1 MEYNAL
7 IVSVGGSPQ
16 PIIKAIEWKRP
27 DFILF
32 AVSEGS
38 RAQVESEVL
47 PALDYVPQHE
57 FALVSKHEDIGTC
70 YQEIRDAAS
79 AWLARR
85 GIADSA
91 VYVDNTGGTKPMSS
105 ALALAAV
112 ERFSA
117 FTYVGGELRS
127 AEGLGVVLD
136 GAEMVIPVW
145 NPWNQY
151 AARDL
156 ERANWLL
163 SEFHADAAARILSE
177 AAGRCDAEFRSCL
190 LGFADLAEALGEAD
204 RFRFGAAVRKLG
216 VRRSALEFT
225 LGYPTF
231 SSVATLSDAWDK
243 LDRQTKTDGKT
254 PGRETLLEL
263 LANAERRA
271 KQSRYDDAAGR
282 LYRAVE
288 LRGQQLARYAFGAEL
303 GRPRLDDFP
312 ANRRADAQALLG
324 APDADGRYKIG
335 VQKLYEALSL
345 SEDAILREQGAA
357 YERLKGHLA
366 VRNGSLLAH
375 GLQPVSEDAFNN
387 FWRDALDVLGVQE
400 SEIPRWPELKLA
412 LPRAA

>member
-1 MEYNAL
+1 MALNAL
-7 IVSVGGSPQ
+7 IASVGGSPQ
-16 PIIKAIEWKRP
+16 PVIKAIEWQKP

-38 RAQVESEVL
+38 RSQVEGEVL
-47 PALDYVPQHE
+47 PGLAYVPQHE
-57 FALVSKHEDIGTC
+57 FATVSDHQDIGKC

-79 AWLARR
+79 EWLARR
-85 GIADSA
+85 GIADDE

-105 ALALAAV
+105 ALAMAAV

-117 FTYVGGELRS
+117 FTYVGGERRS

-136 GAEMVIPVW
+136 GAETVISAR

-151 AARDL
+151 AARYL

-163 SEFHADAAARILSE
+163 SEFHPDAAARILNE
-177 AAGRCDAEFRSCL
+177 AAGRCDAEFRSRL

-204 RFRFGAAVRKLG
+204 RFRFGAAVKKFNS
-216 VRRSALEFT
+216 RRRELEFT
-225 LGYPTF
+225 LGYPAF
-231 SSVATLSDAWDK
+231 SNVLALSEGWNA
-243 LDRQTKTDGKT
+243 LDRQAKRANKT

-324 APDADGRYKIG
+324 APDEDGRYKIG

-345 SEDAILREQGAA
+345 SEDAVLREQGAA

-366 VRNGSLLAH
+366 VRNQSLLAH
-375 GLQPVSEDAFNN
+375 GLQPVREDAFSN

-400 SEIPRWPELKLA
+400 SEIPRWPELNLA
-412 LPRAA
+412 L

>member
-1 MEYNAL
+1 MALNAL
-7 IVSVGGSPQ
+7 IASVGGSPQ
-16 PIIKAIEWKRP
+16 PVIKAIEWQKP

-38 RAQVESEVL
+38 RSQVEGEVL
-47 PALDYVPQHE
+47 PGLAYVPQHE
-57 FALVSKHEDIGTC
+57 FAPVSDHQDIGKC
-70 YQEIRDAAS
+70 YQEIRDAA
-79 AWLARR
+79 AEWLERR
-85 GIADSA
+85 GIADDE

-105 ALALAAV
+105 ALAMAAV

-117 FTYVGGELRS
+117 FTYVGGERRS

-136 GAEMVIPVW
+136 GAETVISAR

-163 SEFHADAAARILSE
+163 SEFHADAAARILNE
-177 AAGRCDAEFRSCL
+177 AAGRCDEEFKNKIK
-190 LGFADLAEALGEAD
+190 GFANLARALGEAD
-204 RFRFGAAVRKLG
+204 MFRFGRSGASGMFNRARGGLQYTLDYRTFKGLAA
-216 VRRSALEFT
+216 
-225 LGYPTF
+225 
-231 SSVATLSDAWDK
+231 LSDNGWREVDK
-243 LDRQTKTDGKT
+243 QISADGKT

-288 LRGQQLARYAFGAEL
+288 LRGQQLARDAFGAEL

-324 APDADGRYKIG
+324 APDEDGRYKLG
-335 VQKLYEALSL
+335 VQKLYAALSL
-345 SEDAILREQGAA
+345 SEDAVLREQGAA
-357 YERLKGHLA
+357 YERLKRHLA
-366 VRNGSLLAH
+366 VRNQSLLAH
-375 GLQPVSEDAFNN
+375 GLQPVSEGAFNK

-400 SEIPRWPELKLA
+400 SEIPRWPELNLA
-412 LPRAA
+412 L